1 MPRKFVIAP
10 GGIVSMTLS
19 DIMRRAPL
27 AALSALALVLA
38 ACSSTPPAAPTSAPA
53 APAAASKPTDAP
65 KPAAAA
71 PTTAPAAAAAKPTEA
86 TAAKP
91 AAGAAGG
98 TVSCA
103 EHATQGGGG
112 APIKIGSDGSLTG
125 ATANFG
131 TGMKRGIEI
140 CLKELNDAGGYQGR
154 KVDIPVLDDQVKPE
168 IAVAN
173 ITRFLEQDKVIAIIG
188 PVNSG
193 NALAFLPKTEE
204 AEVPVIVPISTSVQV
219 VYVDANGQPSPIYG
233 DPGVKPRKWV
243 FRSSM
248 QDNFQVETILSF
260 AKTKGWDAIGIMHDT
275 TGYGT
280 ASKATADKLIPA
292 EGFKILA
299 TETYNVGDTDMTSQL
314 QKMKAAGVKQ
324 IINFGLGPEDA
335 NLLRSAQKIDY
346 NVQFSGAWG
355 FSDPL
360 VPQLAGKELAEGVVT
375 VASFTP
381 DQSPAAADF
390 HQKMLKTYGEDPF
403 PITAAQSYDATKIMF
418 QALAKSGPD
427 SAKLRDAIESL
438 EGFKGVTAAPAKP
451 YGPDRHHSLEG
462 KDLFA
467 AVWKNGELAKAQ

>member
-1 MPRKFVIAP
+1 MRVPR
-10 GGIVSMTLS
+10 
-19 DIMRRAPL
+19 RRAL
-27 AALSALALVLA
+27 EAALGALALIVA
-38 ACSSTPPAAPTSAPA
+38 ACSAPPPAQPTTAA
-53 APAAASKPTDAP
+53 APAAAAKPTDAP

-71 PTTAPAAAAAKPTEA
+71 TTAPAAAAATTAPA
-86 TAAKP
+86 AAKP
-91 AAGAAGG
+91 AAGATG
-98 TVSCA
+98 TLSCA
-103 EHATQGGGG
+103 EYATQGAGG
-112 APIKIGSDGSLTG
+112 AT
-125 ATANFG
+125 
-131 TGMKRGIEI
+131 IEI
-140 CLKELNDAGGYQGR
+140 CLKEFNDAGGYQGR

-193 NALAFLPKTEE
+193 NALAFIPKTEE

-219 VYVDANGQPSPIYG
+219 VYIDGNGQPSPLYG
-233 DPGVKPRKWV
+233 EPGVKPRKWV

-248 QDNFQVETILSF
+248 QDNFQVETILGY
-260 AKTKGWDAIGIMHDT
+260 AKTKGWDAIGLMHDT

-280 ASKATADKLIPA
+280 ASKATADKLIPS

-314 QKMKAAGVKQ
+314 QKLKTAGVKQ
-324 IINFGLGPEDA
+324 IVNFGLGPEDA

-346 NVQFSGAWG
+346 KVQFSGAWG
-355 FSDPL
+355 WSDPI

-381 DQSPAAADF
+381 DQSPAADDF
-390 HQKMLKTYGEDPF
+390 HQKMLKTYGADPF

-418 QALAKSGPD
+418 QALATSGPD

>member
-1 MPRKFVIAP
+1 MRVPR
-10 GGIVSMTLS
+10 
-19 DIMRRAPL
+19 RRAL
-27 AALSALALVLA
+27 EAALGALALIVA
-38 ACSSTPPAAPTSAPA
+38 ACSAPPPAQPTTAA
-53 APAAASKPTDAP
+53 APAAAAKPTDAP

-71 PTTAPAAAAAKPTEA
+71 TTAPAAAAATTAPA
-86 TAAKP
+86 AAKP
-91 AAGAAGG
+91 AAGATG
-98 TVSCA
+98 TLSCA
-103 EHATQGGGG
+103 EYATQGAGG
-112 APIKIGSDGSLTG
+112 ATIKIGSDGSLTG

-140 CLKELNDAGGYQGR
+140 CLKEFNDAGGYQGR

-193 NALAFLPKTEE
+193 NALAFIPKTEE

-219 VYVDANGQPSPIYG
+219 VYIDGNGQPSPLYG
-233 DPGVKPRKWV
+233 EPGVKPRKWV

-248 QDNFQVETILSF
+248 QDNFQVETILGY
-260 AKTKGWDAIGIMHDT
+260 AKTKGWDAIGLMHDT

-280 ASKATADKLIPA
+280 ASKATADKLIPS

-346 NVQFSGAWG
+346 KVQFSGAWG
-355 FSDPL
+355 WSDPI

-390 HQKMLKTYGEDPF
+390 HQKMLKAYNEDPF
-403 PITAAQSYDATKIMF
+403 PITAAQAYDATRMMF
-418 QALAKSGPD
+418 MALSKAGPD

-438 EGFKGVTAAPAKP
+438 DGFKGVTSAPAKP
-451 YGPDRHHSLEG
+451 FGPDRHHSLEG
-462 KDLFA
+462 KDMFA
-467 AVWKNGELAKAQ
+467 AVWKNGELAKAN